1 VNLALAIAPAFD
13 PTPLAELEPTDEAQL
28 DEDDLEDDDCNERPA
43 PVEDER
49 PSGPRLLGPVRAREP
64 EPTPVLEEEEPEP
77 DLGPR
82 RRQSKA
88 YQPVDVPA
96 EVLVRGNDGD
106 RILSLL
112 RNGGPQSRASLF
124 GQLRPELQPKLD
136 VTLARLERD
145 GRVARTGNRWTATR
159 RPAPVGY
166 MELARGDRR
175 DDCRRYS
182 DCLEAVARVS
192 SRHAATESPARCP
205 KACAHFVPIP
215 REHLLGLAA
224 GQRSSALGSIQ

>member
-13 PTPLAELEPTDEAQL
+13 PAPLEGLDPTDEVHVDEDL
-28 DEDDLEDDDCNERPA
+28 DEDELEHDR

-64 EPTPVLEEEEPEP
+64 EPPVEVDDEEPEHDP
-77 DLGPR
+77 IPR
-82 RRQSKA
+82 RRWRESKA

-96 EVLVRGNDGD
+96 EMLVRGNAGD
-106 RILSLL
+106 RVLSLL

-124 GQLRPELQPKLD
+124 GQLRPDLQPKLD

-145 GRVARTGNRWTATR
+145 GRVARAGNRWAATR

-166 MELARGDRR
+166 MQIGCGDRR
-175 DDCRRYS
+175 DDCQRYS
-182 DCLEAVARVS
+182 DCLEAIARLTP
-192 SRHAATESPARCP
+192 RHASQEAQARCP
-205 KACAHFVPIP
+205 KACAHFVAVP
-215 REHLLGLAA
+215 REHLIGLAA
-224 GQRSSALGSIQ
+224 GARSSALGSLA